1 VLAEHAANPALRT
14 AQQVLAEEL
23 TRMLHGDAGLADAKR
38 ATAALFSGDVKS
50 LSAQLLDE
58 VFRGAPSTSLDRGL
72 LAGAGLSVVDL
83 LTLADVAKSKR
94 EARQYLS
101 SGAVSLNGERVSE
114 EHHVGSA
121 DLLHER
127 LVLIR
132 RGKKT
137 WHVCRFD
144 QSA

>member
-1 VLAEHAANPALRT
+1 
-14 AQQVLAEEL
+14 
-23 TRMLHGDAGLADAKR
+23 M
-38 ATAALFSGDVKS
+38 KS
-50 LSAQLLDE
+50 LSFQLLDD
-58 VFRGAPSTSLDRGL
+58 VFRGAPSTSLDRSL
-72 LAGAGLSVVDL
+72 LTSDGLSVVDL

-114 EHHVGSA
+114 EHRIGSA
-121 DLLHER
+121 DLLHDR

-144 QSA
+144 QGG